1 MRLIRSAAA
10 AVLILGGHFPAGS
23 AAAQSV
29 PDAGL
34 LPWSQQIAVREGW
47 LAKRHEMLLP
57 MMRRHG
63 LGMWI
68 VVNEEFHD
76 DPLTQY
82 VAPPRVYT
90 GNRDVFVFVDA
101 GDAGLRKLALTSYSE
116 ENLRRFFES
125 PAEPRPAAQAL
136 EELYEQYRPA
146 KIGLGIDG
154 GRGVQRS
161 LTHDTYT
168 WLAGSMGPEAQ
179 ARFTSAAGLIEEY
192 LDTRTPEEYEH
203 YLTAVKLT
211 ETLARRALSN
221 EVITPGLTTV
231 GDLRRWLY
239 DALWAHGVRTWFQP
253 DLRVQRQGGGLPTSR
268 GFLAVAPEATVIE
281 PGDVVHLD
289 FGITYMGFDTDWQK
303 MAYVLKAG
311 ESDVPEGLKAAMR
324 NTNRL
329 QDALMLR
336 HSRPGRTAAEVWATT
351 MAEMDS
357 LGIRAQIYSHPVGNQ
372 GHGLG
377 AGIDFRAAQRPAAG
391 QEKRLRRGSWM
402 AIELNTRTAVPEW
415 GGADVFVMM
424 EDDAWLGD
432 DGWHFFRPRQEA
444 WYLIAPVPRRP
455 AEGS

>member
-161 LTHDTYT
+161 LTHEGGDGSGYRGTGRHT
-168 WLAGSMGPEAQ
+168 DAVAACPLRSAERRQVGGPGSGPVLAGPEGAGPAPLRTRLPGAFPNLMPTQGARSLVTNSPESVPICCGAQ
-179 ARFTSAAGLIEEY
+179 VSSPISRIPSSSASSS
-192 LDTRTPEEYEH
+192 
-203 YLTAVKLT
+203 VS
-211 ETLARRALSN
+211 ALKS
-221 EVITPGLTTV
+221 TKPPV
-231 GDLRRWLY
+231 GDLFVPIY
-239 DALWAHGVRTWFQP
+239 DAAVEIGTLISRPSVRGVAHGKTFLAQGVRFAGAPYGSAGLDTAPLTRFHEIP
-253 DLRVQRQGGGLPTSR
+253 DLLQDFAARHTISLTSR
-268 GFLAVAPEATVIE
+268 
-281 PGDVVHLD
+281 
-289 FGITYMGFDTDWQK
+289 
-303 MAYVLKAG
+303 
-311 ESDVPEGLKAAMR
+311 
-324 NTNRL
+324 
-329 QDALMLR
+329 
-336 HSRPGRTAAEVWATT
+336 
-351 MAEMDS
+351 
-357 LGIRAQIYSHPVGNQ
+357 
-372 GHGLG
+372 
-377 AGIDFRAAQRPAAG
+377 RAAAASTQITNSPG
-391 QEKRLRRGSWM
+391 
-402 AIELNTRTAVPEW
+402 
-415 GGADVFVMM
+415 
-424 EDDAWLGD
+424 
-432 DGWHFFRPRQEA
+432 
-444 WYLIAPVPRRP
+444 PRRELR
-455 AEGS
+455 ALRGQ